1 MLELQF
7 YLLTTI
13 LITTLTLIL
22 DNAGIK
28 ARTFLI
34 GITAWIAY
42 IFVLSLSGVLR
53 DFSLPPRMPL
63 LLVIPAFGI
72 ISWIFLT
79 GLHRPLLGAVP
90 RWLPMVFQSF
100 RIWVEFLLLGVHL
113 KGLASAEPTMAG
125 YNFDILVPISGLMLA
140 FLVYKQKVLSEK
152 WVLVWNI
159 MGLCILASVVFVF
172 ITLGAFPAIWGYE
185 VTTVSPK
192 FGGMPY
198 PLVAGFFMPVAVMV
212 HVFSIGQVRKALKGV
227 AA

>member
-13 LITTLTLIL
+13 LITTLTLVL
-22 DNAGIK
+22 HSTGIK
-28 ARTFLI
+28 VRPFLI
-34 GITAWIAY
+34 GMAAWITY
-42 IFVLSLSGVLR
+42 IFVIGTSGVLR
-53 DFSLPPRMPL
+53 DFSLPPRIPL

-72 ISWIFLT
+72 MSWIFLT
-79 GLHRPLLGAVP
+79 GLHRPLLGTIP

-113 KGLASAEPTMAG
+113 KGLASEEPTMAG
-125 YNFDILVPISGLMLA
+125 YNFDILVPISGLILA

-152 WVLVWNI
+152 WVIAWNV
-159 MGLCILASVVFVF
+159 MGLGILASVVFIF

-185 VTTVSPK
+185 TTTVSPK
-192 FGGMPY
+192 FGDMPY

-212 HVFSIGQVRKALKGV
+212 HVFSVVQVRV
-227 AA
+227 AARVAVS

>member
-1 MLELQF
+1 MFELQF

-13 LITTLTLIL
+13 LITILTIIL
-22 DNAGIK
+22 DNSGMK
-28 ARTFLI
+28 VRPFLI
-34 GITAWIAY
+34 GIAAWLVY
-42 IFVLSLSGVLR
+42 ILVLGASGVLR
-53 DFSLPPRMPL
+53 DFSLPPRIPL

-79 GLHRPLLGAVP
+79 GLHRPLLTAVP

-113 KGLASAEPTMAG
+113 KGFATAEPTMAG
-125 YNFDILVPISGLMLA
+125 YNFDILVPISGLILA

-152 WVLVWNI
+152 WVLAWNI
-159 MGLCILASVVFVF
+159 MGLCILASVVFIF
-172 ITLGAFPAIWGYE
+172 ITLGVFPAIWGYE
-185 VTTVSPK
+185 TTTVSLE
-192 FGGMPY
+192 FGDMPY

-212 HVFSIGQVRKALKGV
+212 HLFSIGQVRRAARVV